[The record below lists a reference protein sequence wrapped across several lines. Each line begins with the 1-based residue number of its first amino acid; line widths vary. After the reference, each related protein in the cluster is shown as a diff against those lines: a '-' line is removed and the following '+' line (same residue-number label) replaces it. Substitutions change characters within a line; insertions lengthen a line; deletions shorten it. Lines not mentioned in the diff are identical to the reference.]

1 MESFKDKVV
10 FELIIEERIYFE
22 YVEKKMMLQEK

>member
-10 FELIIEERIYFE
+10 FELIIEEWIYFE

>member
-10 FELIIEERIYFE
+10 FELIIEECIYFE